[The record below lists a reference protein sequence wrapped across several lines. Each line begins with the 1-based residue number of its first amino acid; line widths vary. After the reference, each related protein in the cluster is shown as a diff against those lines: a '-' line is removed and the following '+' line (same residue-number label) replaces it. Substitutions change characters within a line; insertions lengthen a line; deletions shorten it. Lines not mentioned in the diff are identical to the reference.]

1 MPLADQLLSH
11 ARFLVDLDPV
21 APQEVNLRRAVSA
34 AYYAAF
40 HLLSAA
46 VAEQMNPSV
55 PLGLR
60 GRTQRA
66 LDHGQMA
73 RAADLFKNSGKPI
86 TGVPDD
92 IGHSDPISPKL
103 ARIAGDFKDLQQ
115 NRYIAD
121 YDILDARNVVNYV
134 WASGYVTKAEQLFL
148 DWKDEKGTDNAK
160 VFLAALMLTGKWA
173 K

>member
-1 MPLADQLLSH
+1 MPLADQMLSH

-46 VAEQMNPSV
+46 VAEQISPAV

-66 LDHGQMA
+66 LDHGGMA
-73 RAADLFKNSGKPI
+73 KAADLFKNSGKPI
-86 TGVPDD
+86 TGVPAD
-92 IGHSDPISPKL
+92 IGHSDLISQKL

-148 DWKDEKGTDNAK
+148 DWKDEQGTDNAK
-160 VFLAALMLTGKWA
+160 VFLAALMLAGKWG

>member
-1 MPLADQLLSH
+1 MPLADELIKH

-40 HLLSAA
+40 HLFSAA
-46 VAEQMNPSV
+46 VAEQISPSV
-55 PLGLR
+55 PFGLR

-66 LDHGQMA
+66 LDHGAMA
-73 RAADLFKNSGKPI
+73 KAADLFKNSGRPI
-86 TGVPDD
+86 TGIPDD
-92 IGHSDPISPKL
+92 IGHSEIVSAKL

-121 YDILDARNVVNYV
+121 YDVLDAKNVVTYV
-134 WASGYVTKAEQLFL
+134 WAVGYVTKAEQLFL
-148 DWKDEKGTDNAK
+148 DWKDERGTDNAK
-160 VFLAALMLTGKWA
+160 VFLAALMLAGKWG

>member
-1 MPLADQLLSH
+1 MPLSDQLIKH

-21 APQEVNLRRAVSA
+21 APLEVDLRRAVSA
-34 AYYAAF
+34 AYYGVF

-46 VAEQMNPSV
+46 VAEQMSPSL

-66 LDHGQMA
+66 LDHGVMA
-73 RAADLFKNSGKPI
+73 NAADLFKSSGKPI

-92 IGHSDPISPKL
+92 IGHSDLISPKL

-121 YDILDARNVVNYV
+121 YDTLDARNVVNFV
-134 WASGYVTKAEQLFL
+134 WASGYVAKAEQLFL
-148 DWKDEKGTDNAK
+148 DWNDDKGTDNAK
-160 VFLAALMLTGKWA
+160 VFLAALMLTGKW
-173 K
+173 KK